1 MATDDDQRET
11 SETAARKRAA
21 PTIDLDPSD
30 VTDTTPGAE
39 DKSAQSSSDKA
50 RTGWRARFGGRAK
63 DPKDESGETVIAAAP
78 VPSRIILAAVFS
90 AAVVALLVS
99 GLWNVISPGN
109 SDPDIP
115 PAQTSTIEDLNTR
128 VTHLEDKPAA
138 PADMSAVT
146 KRLDA
151 LDASL
156 AAIQKDVTGLRE
168 QMQSASAKIADLEKA
183 AALQASAK
191 TALAAA
197 PAAAPAPDL
206 SGVEGRLSKLEQQLV
221 AAGAE
226 AAAAAAK
233 SASKPQQDDTP
244 LRRALAASALDQ
256 AVQQGLPYAAALTT
270 ASKLSGGAPAL
281 KPLEPFA
288 ATGVPSADAL
298 SRELLA
304 QLPKLQPAHEDKPA
318 ANGWLDHLRNSA
330 SRLVRVTRIDT
341 TGADRAALLAR
352 LKTAAERSDLQQAE
366 NIVAQLPEQD
376 RKALQGWLD
385 KVHARAAALAAS
397 RAFNQTA
404 AAALSSSSH

>member
-11 SETAARKRAA
+11 SEAAARKRAA

-39 DKSAQSSSDKA
+39 DASTAEPSSSDKA
-50 RTGWRARFGGRAK
+50 RSGWRPRFGGGRAK
-63 DPKDESGETVIAAAP
+63 DSKDEPGETMIAAAP

-109 SDPDIP
+109 SDPDTP

-128 VTHLEDKPAA
+128 VTNLEGKPAA
-138 PADMSAVT
+138 PADLGTVT

-156 AAIQKDVTGLRE
+156 SAIQKDVAGLRE
-168 QMQSASAKIADLEKA
+168 QMQAASTKIAALEKA
-183 AALQASAK
+183 VADTPAAK
-191 TALAAA
+191 
-197 PAAAPAPDL
+197 AAPAPDL
-206 SGVEGRLSKLEQQLV
+206 SGIEGRVSKLEQQV
-221 AAGAE
+221 VTAE
-226 AAAAAAK
+226 AAKPAAA
-233 SASKPQQDDTP
+233 PPPDDTA

-256 AVQQGLPYAAALTT
+256 AVQQGLPYAAALAT
-270 ASKLSGGAPAL
+270 ASKLSGEAAGVL
-281 KPLEPFA
+281 KPLESFA
-288 ATGVPSADAL
+288 ATGVPGADAL

-304 QLPKLQPAHEDKPA
+304 QLPKLQPAREDKA
-318 ANGWLDHLRNSA
+318 AAAGWLDHLRNSA
-330 SRLVRVTRIDT
+330 SRLVRVTRIDNA
-341 TGADRAALLAR
+341 GADRAALLSR
-352 LKTAAERSDLQQAE
+352 LKTSAERGDLQEAQK
-366 NIVAQLPEQD
+366 IVAKLPEQD
-376 RKALQGWLD
+376 RNVLKGWID
-385 KVHARAAALAAS
+385 KVLARGAALAAS

>member
-1 MATDDDQRET
+1 
-11 SETAARKRAA
+11 
-21 PTIDLDPSD
+21 

-50 RTGWRARFGGRAK
+50 RTGWRARFGSRAK

-138 PADMSAVT
+138 LADMSAVT

-156 AAIQKDVTGLRE
+156 AAIQKNVTGLRQ

-183 AALQASAK
+183 AALQASAAK

-281 KPLEPFA
+281 KPLELFA

-376 RKALQGWLD
+376 RKALQGWLG
-385 KVHARAAALAAS
+385 KVHARAVALAAS
-397 RAFNQTA
+397 RAFNQAA

>member
-1 MATDDDQRET
+1 MATDDDQRDT
-11 SETAARKRAA
+11 SEAAARKRAA

-156 AAIQKDVTGLRE
+156 AAIRKDVTGLRE
-168 QMQSASAKIADLEKA
+168 QMQAASAKIADLEKV
-183 AALQASAK
+183 AALQASAAK

-233 SASKPQQDDTP
+233 SASKPQDDTS

-270 ASKLSGGAPAL
+270 ASKLSGGAPGL

-304 QLPKLQPAHEDKPA
+304 QLPKLQPAHENKVA

-352 LKTAAERSDLQQAE
+352 MKTAAERSDLQQAE

-376 RKALQGWLD
+376 RKGLQGWLD

-404 AAALSSSSH
+404 AASLSSSSH

>member
-11 SETAARKRAA
+11 NEAAARKRAA

-39 DKSAQSSSDKA
+39 DKAAADKSSADKA
-50 RTGWRARFGGRAK
+50 RTGWRARFGGRTK
-63 DPKDESGETVIAAAP
+63 DSKDESAETVSAAAV

-128 VTHLEDKPAA
+128 VTSLEDKPAA

-156 AAIQKDVTGLRE
+156 AAIRNDVTALRK
-168 QMQSASAKIADLEKA
+168 QMQETSTKIAALEKSA
-183 AALQASAK
+183 ANTPPEK
-191 TALAAA
+191 T
-197 PAAAPAPDL
+197 APAPDL
-206 SGVEGRLSKLEQQLV
+206 SGLEGRLSKLEQQLV

-226 AAAAAAK
+226 AAA
-233 SASKPQQDDTP
+233 KPAREPQDDTA

-256 AVQQGLPYAAALTT
+256 AVQQGLPYAAALAT
-270 ASKLSGGAPAL
+270 ASQLSGEAAAL

-304 QLPKLQPAHEDKPA
+304 QLPKLQPAREDKPA
-318 ANGWLDHLRNSA
+318 TNGWLDHLRNSA
-330 SRLVRVTRIDT
+330 SRLVRVTRIDNAGT
-341 TGADRAALLAR
+341 DRAALVAR
-352 LKTAAERSDLQQAE
+352 AKTAAERSDLQQAAG
-366 NIVAQLPEQD
+366 IVAQLPEQD
-376 RKALQGWLD
+376 RSVLKGWID
-385 KVHARAAALAAS
+385 KVHARGAALAAS
-397 RAFNQTA
+397 RAFNQAA
-404 AAALSSSSH
+404 AAALSSSPH

>member
-11 SETAARKRAA
+11 SEAAARKRAA

-30 VTDTTPGAE
+30 VTDTTPGAS
-39 DKSAQSSSDKA
+39 DNSTAGPSSSDRA
-50 RTGWRARFGGRAK
+50 RTGWRARFGGRGK
-63 DPKDESGETVIAAAP
+63 DPKDESGETAAAAAP
-78 VPSRIILAAVFS
+78 VPSRIILAAMFS

-138 PADMSAVT
+138 PANMSAVT

-168 QMQSASAKIADLEKA
+168 QMQSASAKIASLEKTA
-183 AALQASAK
+183 AETPAEK
-191 TALAAA
+191 T
-197 PAAAPAPDL
+197 APAPDL
-206 SGVEGRLSKLEQQLV
+206 SGIEGRLSKLEQGLV
-221 AAGAE
+221 AAGA
-226 AAAAAAK
+226 AAAAK
-233 SASKPQQDDTP
+233 PAPKPQDDTA

-256 AVQQGLPYAAALTT
+256 AVQQGLPYAAALAT
-270 ASKLSGGAPAL
+270 ASKLSGDAAAL

-288 ATGVPSADAL
+288 ATGVPGADAL

-304 QLPKLQPAHEDKPA
+304 QLPKLQPAREDKPVA
-318 ANGWLDHLRNSA
+318 TGWLDHLRNSA
-330 SRLVRVTRIDT
+330 ARLVRVTRIDNAGT
-341 TGADRAALLAR
+341 DRAALLSRIKA
-352 LKTAAERSDLQQAE
+352 AAERNDLPQAE
-366 NIVAQLPEQD
+366 GIAAQLPEQD
-376 RKALQGWLD
+376 RSALQGWID

>member
-1 MATDDDQRET
+1 MATDDDQHET
-11 SETAARKRAA
+11 SEAAARKRAA
-21 PTIDLDPSD
+21 PTIDLDPSE

-39 DKSAQSSSDKA
+39 DKTAADQSSADKA

-63 DPKDESGETVIAAAP
+63 DAKDESAETVVAAAP

-99 GLWNVISPGN
+99 GLWNVVSPGN

-128 VTHLEDKPAA
+128 VTQLEDKPSAS
-138 PADMSAVT
+138 ADISAVT

-156 AAIQKDVTGLRE
+156 AAIRKDVAGLRK
-168 QMQSASAKIADLEKA
+168 QMQETSTKIAALEKTA
-183 AALQASAK
+183 ANTPAEK
-191 TALAAA
+191 T
-197 PAAAPAPDL
+197 APAPDL
-206 SGVEGRLSKLEQQLV
+206 SGIEGRLSKLEQGLV
-221 AAGAE
+221 AAGA
-226 AAAAAAK
+226 AAAAK
-233 SASKPQQDDTP
+233 PAHEPQDDTS

-256 AVQQGLPYAAALTT
+256 AVQQGLPYAAALAT
-270 ASKLSGGAPAL
+270 ASKLSGEASAL

-298 SRELLA
+298 SRELLMM
-304 QLPKLQPAHEDKPA
+304 LPKLQPAREEKPA
-318 ANGWLDHLRNSA
+318 SAGWLDHLRNSA
-330 SRLVRVTRIDT
+330 SRLVRVTRIDNAGT
-341 TGADRAALLAR
+341 DRAALLSRMKA
-352 LKTAAERSDLQQAE
+352 AAERGDLQQAE
-366 NIVAQLPEQD
+366 RIVAQLPEQD
-376 RKALQGWLD
+376 RDVLKGWLD

-397 RAFNQTA
+397 RAFNQAA